1 MKKLFVIGLMSTGTS
16 SLVGLLNSH
25 KNIFV
30 MYEVDLKNNFISK
43 YGKQILRVL
52 PNSRSFFNEFESEN
66 FLYEKF
72 YDVLKNSK
80 FNDELNFFG
89 DKLLKSD
96 FRVANDIQN
105 SKTIFMV
112 RDIKTWLCKKSVID
126 NYMTNLDIVS
136 PSINYLLYLIYTFE
150 VKQGMRIKMEDF
162 ILKQEIILEKIAEF
176 LKVDKKSF
184 DKKWWSKLGKY
195 KTNSIKNHITW
206 YKRHLSAHTKP
217 ERLDLQVKLAAHK
230 FWKDY
235 LPIFDKYYKNLD
247 NNFTRREIKKDIDFL
262 ENLRVEY
269 DLIPLDEAF
278 IEYQQNNF
286 KDPLKRRIKGALAN
300 KFTKIIDKL

>member
-1 MKKLFVIGLMSTGTS
+1 
-16 SLVGLLNSH
+16 
-25 KNIFV
+25 

-43 YGKQILRVL
+43 YGKQILKAL
-52 PNSRSFFNEFESEN
+52 PNSRSYFNEFESEN

-72 YDVLKNSK
+72 YDVLNNSK

-96 FRVANDIQN
+96 FRVANNIKN
-105 SKTIFMV
+105 SNTIFMV

-136 PSINYLLYLIYTFE
+136 PSINYLIYLIYVFE
-150 VKQGMRIKMEDF
+150 VKQSLRIKMEDF
-162 ILKQEIILEKIAEF
+162 ILNQEIIVEKIAEF

-195 KTNSIKNHITW
+195 KNNSIKNHITW
-206 YKRHLSAHTKP
+206 YKRHLSAHKKP
-217 ERLDLQVKLAAHK
+217 ERLDVQVKLKEHK

-235 LPIFDKYYKNLD
+235 LPVFDKYYKNLD
-247 NNFTRREIKKDIDFL
+247 NSFTKQEIKKDIDFL
-262 ENLRVEY
+262 ENLRFKY
-269 DLIPLDEAF
+269 GLIPLDEAY
-278 IEYQQNNF
+278 IEYEHKNF
-286 KDPLKRRIKGALAN
+286 KDPLKRRIKGALVN
-300 KFTKIIDKL
+300 KFTKLIDKI